1 MLQRTG
7 DTSDETLSTEITANR
22 DAGLSWVAWTL
33 ADALADTAPTPSGL
47 NRRHPDFASFA
58 VRVGRAL
65 ACEAEAVA
73 ALSAAEQDKSRFCL
87 ENDAAGAAL
96 LAMLASGKSFTGTA
110 AELLDVLAEYD
121 PDFSADTT
129 GPRGNRLW
137 SAKRLGKR
145 LAMLWQYVAE
155 VADCRQDKD
164 TAGHATVFSIK
175 PKAVLRFVSL
185 KQQNPPREDC
195 IGTLPNSAEETA
207 IPQSHAADLLP
218 DETEMAEYLEEVN
231 A

>member
-1 MLQRTG
+1 
-7 DTSDETLSTEITANR
+7 
-22 DAGLSWVAWTL
+22 
-33 ADALADTAPTPSGL
+33 
-47 NRRHPDFASFA
+47 
-58 VRVGRAL
+58 
-65 ACEAEAVA
+65 
-73 ALSAAEQDKSRFCL
+73 
-87 ENDAAGAAL
+87 
-96 LAMLASGKSFTGTA
+96 MLANGKSFTGTA

-145 LAMLWQYVAE
+145 LAMLWQYVVE

-175 PKAVLRFVSL
+175 PKAVLRFETL

-195 IGTLPNSAEETA
+195 IGTLPISAKETA
-207 IPQSHAADLLP
+207 IPQSDAADLLP
-218 DETEMAEYLEEVN
+218 DETEMSAYLEGLSQ
-231 A
+231 